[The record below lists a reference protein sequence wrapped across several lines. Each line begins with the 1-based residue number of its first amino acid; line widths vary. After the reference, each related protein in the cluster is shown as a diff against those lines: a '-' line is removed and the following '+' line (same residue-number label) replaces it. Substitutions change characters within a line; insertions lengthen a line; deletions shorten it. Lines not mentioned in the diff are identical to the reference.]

1 MTKVTQL
8 NTLDRVFY
16 MRAIL
21 GLIAGV
27 TAGFVIAPGTP
38 QSNAIGIAIMI
49 GAVFYIISYQ
59 IAKRIASSLPKTDR
73 RKLATSGITPFIFL
87 LLMFMIIVYTGL
99 HEGLVSTALNK

>member
-1 MTKVTQL
+1 
-8 NTLDRVFY
+8 

-21 GLIAGV
+21 GIIAGV

-59 IAKRIASSLPKTDR
+59 IAKRIAPSLPKSDR
-73 RKLATSGITPFIFL
+73 RKLATNGITPFIFL